1 MAVAEKLAGQIQ
13 LAMAAQEAAMA
24 VRPALTPFDGA
35 IPVARAAKPI
45 RLEAKAAIVPTAQAT
60 GQPLG
65 RWDMGKT
72 AGVSWAGT
80 AKTVAETPCR
90 IEEREGA
97 RPPPPVH
104 AVAPPRFAVFVF
116 VWEAV

>member
-1 MAVAEKLAGQIQ
+1 
-13 LAMAAQEAAMA
+13 

-35 IPVARAAKPI
+35 IPVARAAKLI

-90 IEEREGA
+90 IEGREGA